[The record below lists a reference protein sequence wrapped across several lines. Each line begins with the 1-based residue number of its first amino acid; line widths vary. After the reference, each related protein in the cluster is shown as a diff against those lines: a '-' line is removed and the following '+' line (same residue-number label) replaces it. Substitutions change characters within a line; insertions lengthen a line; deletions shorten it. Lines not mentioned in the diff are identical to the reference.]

1 MGSTIKRILIIVGIG
16 AVVYFGMSF
25 LVASWISYFSSA
37 KRINSLPKEKI
48 LFTALKKE
56 YHLTQVERSPDTE
69 QKLLHPEDTL
79 VYTLYLSTIVCD
91 QKKENINRISREVA
105 QKINSLGLH
114 QNFYKYELFFYC
126 KELPPGLLRY
136 EFLRKNLK

>member
-48 LFTALKKE
+48 LFTALKK
-56 YHLTQVERSPDTE
+56 
-69 QKLLHPEDTL
+69 
-79 VYTLYLSTIVCD
+79 
-91 QKKENINRISREVA
+91 NII
-105 QKINSLGLH
+105 
-114 QNFYKYELFFYC
+114 
-126 KELPPGLLRY
+126 
-136 EFLRKNLK
+136 